1 MLCHNTDRIVGHIT
15 DNFIELQEKHRK
27 IFEELLPVKCKTCEH
42 LDICRCICPIAVQK
56 MVNYVIVIICESFGE
71 Q

>member
-27 IFEELLPVKCKTCEH
+27 IVVIFFTGL
-42 LDICRCICPIAVQK
+42 QK
-56 MVNYVIVIICESFGE
+56 PRI
-71 Q
+71 